1 MVGARAVSL
10 RVCGWR
16 AAPRRRGG
24 LGRLVVV
31 ALAAVASPV
40 CALSSPGS
48 AVAAQHHPRG
58 VFAEFADCPLS
69 NPAVAQCIVAHI
81 TGGEFVLGKK
91 LVPIDKTITLQG
103 GLIHAPGPNFN
114 AYLLT
119 GAEDGNT
126 LSRTA
131 LSIPGGL
138 QGMGATTSATEV
150 TATVELASPTTFGQ
164 VNLASLVE
172 EQGMGLALL
181 LKVKLDN
188 SLLGG
193 GCYMG
198 GGSSPI
204 VLELTNGTTSPPLP
218 NRPITGSGGQRE
230 SVLEDGREVVVA
242 GNVSLVANSF
252 SVPAVSGCTGLV
264 AALIDADVGLPS
276 SAGHNAAI
284 MNASMDLAEAPDV
297 RASERIQP

>member
-1 MVGARAVSL
+1 MQRTRRASLSVPKRLGMLRARGRWPRS
-10 RVCGWR
+10 R
-16 AAPRRRGG
+16 AAA
-24 LGRLVVV
+24 LV
-31 ALAAVASPV
+31 AVAVPV
-40 CALSSPGS
+40 TVLSLASS
-48 AVAAQHHPRG
+48 AAAQHHPRG

-126 LSRTA
+126 LSGAA

-138 QGMGATTSATEV
+138 LGTGATTSATEV
-150 TATVELASPTTFGQ
+150 TATPELASLATFGAL
-164 VNLASLVE
+164 NLAGFIE
-172 EQGMGLALL
+172 ERGMALSLL
-181 LKVKLDN
+181 LRFKLN
-188 SLLGG
+188 NPFLGA
-193 GCYMG
+193 GCVVG

-252 SVPAVSGCTGLV
+252 SVPAVTGCAGIG